1 MELNS
6 AVKILLVDD
15 SEDNLMS
22 MEIVLEQGGYSLFKA
37 TSGKDALKIL
47 LKEDDFTLILLDVKM
62 PIMDGYETAELIYQR
77 DKLRHIPIIFITG
90 QDYEETAVFKGYK
103 AGAVDYI
110 RKPFNP
116 AILRSKVA
124 VFAELYKK
132 NLLLQKQDEELRKIN
147 GDLLRLNQELENR
160 VRERTLQLETVNK
173 ELQNLNQSKDKFL
186 SVISHDLRNP
196 LTALLTSSAK
206 LNDNPASLNEKQL
219 KQLSGIIHRTSNKIL
234 QQLNEVVEWA
244 KEQREKTNFNPK
256 KLHLHRT
263 IEESIELLK
272 PNAVQKKIR
281 LENRTPH
288 DIFVKADVLMLR
300 SIVQNLVTNAIKFT
314 PDGGQVKLGADHGE
328 GMVGIYIQDTG
339 VGMSPELKDHLFTRT
354 YASATIAGTNNE
366 IGSGLGLL
374 LVQDFVAQHGGTIK
388 VESEHGKGTTFTFTI
403 PFSDNKLEY
412 EDSDIDEPMPILS
425 E

>member
-1 MELNS
+1 MDLNS

-90 QDYEETAVFKGYK
+90 QDYEETAIFKGYK

-147 GDLLRLNQELENR
+147 GDLVKLNQELENR
-160 VRERTLQLETVNK
+160 VKERTNQLETVNS
-173 ELQNLNQSKDKFL
+173 ELKNLNSSKDKFL

-206 LNDNPASLNEKQL
+206 LNENPGALTDKQI

-256 KLHLHRT
+256 KLHLFKT
-263 IEESIELLK
+263 IEESVELLR
-272 PNAVQKKIR
+272 PNAVQKKIK
-281 LENRTPH
+281 LENKTPH
-288 DIFVKADVLMLR
+288 QIFVKADGLMLR
-300 SIVQNLVTNAIKFT
+300 SILQNLVTNAIKFT
-314 PDGGQVKLGADHGE
+314 PDGGHVRLGAELED
-328 GMVGIYIQDTG
+328 GMVGVYIQDTG
-339 VGMSPELKDHLFTRT
+339 IGMNPEIKDHLFSRT
-354 YASATIAGTNNE
+354 YTTATVSGTNNE

-374 LVQDFVAQHGGTIK
+374 LVQDFVAQHGGTIS
-388 VESEHGKGTTFTFTI
+388 VESEDGKGTTFRFTV
-403 PFSDNKLEY
+403 PYFDDALEFDHSDL
-412 EDSDIDEPMPILS
+412 DEPIRLMS

>member
-1 MELNS
+1 MDLNS

-90 QDYEETAVFKGYK
+90 QDYEETAIFKGYK

-147 GDLLRLNQELENR
+147 GDLVKLNQELENR
-160 VRERTLQLETVNK
+160 VKERTNQLETVNS
-173 ELQNLNQSKDKFL
+173 ELKNLNSSKDKFL

-206 LNDNPASLNEKQL
+206 LNENPGSLNDKQI

-256 KLHLHRT
+256 KLHLFKA
-263 IEESIELLK
+263 IEESVELLR
-272 PNAVQKKIR
+272 PNAVQKKIK
-281 LENRTPH
+281 LENKTPH
-288 DIFVKADVLMLR
+288 QIFVKADGLMLR
-300 SIVQNLVTNAIKFT
+300 SILQNLVTNAIKFT
-314 PDGGQVKLGADHGE
+314 PDGGHVRLGAEQEE
-328 GMVGIYIQDTG
+328 GMIGIYIQDTG
-339 VGMSPELKDHLFTRT
+339 IGMNPEIKDHLFSRT
-354 YASATIAGTNNE
+354 YTTATVSGTNNE

-374 LVQDFVAQHGGTIK
+374 LVQDFVAQHGGTIS
-388 VESEHGKGTTFTFTI
+388 VESEHGKGTTFRFTVPTFNDAI
-403 PFSDNKLEY
+403 EF
-412 EDSDIDEPMPILS
+412 EDTDLDEPIRLMS

>member
-1 MELNS
+1 MDLNS

-90 QDYEETAVFKGYK
+90 QDYEETAIFKGYK

-132 NLLLQKQDEELRKIN
+132 SLLLQKQDEELRKIN
-147 GDLLRLNQELENR
+147 GDLVKLNQELENR
-160 VRERTLQLETVNK
+160 VKERTNQLETVNS
-173 ELQNLNQSKDKFL
+173 ELKNLNSSKDKFL

-206 LNDNPASLNEKQL
+206 LNENPGALTDKQI

-256 KLHLHRT
+256 KLHLFKT
-263 IEESIELLK
+263 IEESVELLR
-272 PNAVQKKIR
+272 PNAVQKKIK
-281 LENRTPH
+281 LENKTPH
-288 DIFVKADVLMLR
+288 QIFVKADGLMLR
-300 SIVQNLVTNAIKFT
+300 SILQNLVTNAIKFT
-314 PDGGQVKLGADHGE
+314 PDGGHVRLGAELED
-328 GMVGIYIQDTG
+328 GMVGVYIQDTG
-339 VGMSPELKDHLFTRT
+339 IGMNPEIKDHLFSRT
-354 YASATIAGTNNE
+354 YTTATVSGTNNE

-374 LVQDFVAQHGGTIK
+374 LVQDFVAQHGGTIS
-388 VESEHGKGTTFTFTI
+388 VESEDGKGTTFRFTV
-403 PFSDNKLEY
+403 PYFDDALEFDHSDL
-412 EDSDIDEPMPILS
+412 DEPIRLMS